1 MNNAKAFMRT
11 EGDINLSSE
20 RKSWQA
26 NYLSE
31 EAMDILDDDSR
42 YFVHQSMSTPCLN
55 VVVNAEG
62 IYLED
67 LDGRKYMDFHG
78 NGVHQVGYKNRYVID
93 AVKNQLE
100 ELPFLPRRYTNPV
113 AIRLAK
119 KLAELAP
126 GDLNKVL
133 FTPGGTSAIGMALK
147 LARKA
152 TGKFK
157 TISTWDSF
165 HGAGLDAISV
175 GGEGVFRNSIGPLL
189 PGTEHMMPYNSYRC
203 FMGDCDSCGLKCLD
217 YLEYILEREGDVGA
231 IVMEPIRST
240 DVQIPPKAYFKR
252 LRELCDK
259 YGVLLI
265 LDEIPTALGRTGTM
279 FVHEHYDIVP
289 DIVAIGK
296 GLGGGVF
303 PMAGII
309 VREGLDVAQD
319 ISLGHYTH
327 EKSSVGCA
335 AALATIEYIEQNGLL
350 EHARRMEQV
359 FERHLTQMKSK
370 HPAVGDVRVKGMLAA
385 IELVRDRKTKE
396 KASEEAE
403 KVMYRCMERGVSFK
417 VSSGNV
423 LTLVP
428 PMITTEEQLVFAL
441 NLIDQAIEEVCLF
454 SN

>member
-1 MNNAKAFMRT
+1 MRT
-11 EGDINLSSE
+11 EGDINLSAE
-20 RKSWQA
+20 RRHWQA
-26 NYLSE
+26 ANLSE
-31 EAMDILDDDSR
+31 ATLDVLEEDSR

-55 VVVNAEG
+55 VITNAEG

-67 LDGRKYMDFHG
+67 MDGRKYMDFHG
-78 NGVHQVGYKNRYVID
+78 NSVHQVGYKNRYVID
-93 AVKNQLE
+93 AMKAQLD

-113 AIRLAK
+113 AIKLAR

-175 GGEGVFRNSIGPLL
+175 GGEGVFRNGIGPLL
-189 PGTEHMMPYNSYRC
+189 SGTEHMMPYNSYRC
-203 FMGDCDSCGLKCLD
+203 FMGDCDGCGLKCLD
-217 YLEYILEREGDVGA
+217 YLAYMLEREGDVGA

-252 LRELCDK
+252 LRELCDR

-265 LDEIPTALGRTGTM
+265 LDEIPTAFGRTGTM

-296 GLGGGVF
+296 GFGGGVF
-303 PMAGII
+303 PIAGII

-350 EHARRMEQV
+350 AHAREMEGV
-359 FERHLTQMKSK
+359 IARRFDAMKAK
-370 HPAVGDVRVKGMLAA
+370 HEAIGDVRVKGMLAA
-385 IELVRDRKTKE
+385 IELVTDRTTKE
-396 KASEEAE
+396 KATEEAE
-403 KVMYRCMERGVSFK
+403 KVMYLCMERGLSFK
-417 VSSGNV
+417 VAGGNV

-428 PMITTEEQLVFAL
+428 PLITSQEQLEWAMDVVEE
-441 NLIDQAIEEVCLF
+441 AIVVTF
-454 SN
+454 QQ

>member
-1 MNNAKAFMRT
+1 MELKAFLRT
-11 EGDINLSSE
+11 EGDINLTSE
-20 RKSWQA
+20 RKLWQETH
-26 NYLSE
+26 LSE
-31 EAMDILDDDSR
+31 ETMEVLQEDSQ
-42 YFVHQSMSTPCLN
+42 YFIHQSMSTPCLN
-55 VVVNAEG
+55 VVTDADG
-62 IYLED
+62 IYLID
-67 LDGRKYMDFHG
+67 MDGRKYMDFHG
-78 NGVHQVGYKNRYVID
+78 NSVHQVGYKNRYVID
-93 AVKNQLE
+93 AVKNQLD
-100 ELPFLPRRYTNPV
+100 ELPFLPRRFTNPV
-113 AIRLAK
+113 AIQLAK

-165 HGAGLDAISV
+165 HGASLDAISV
-175 GGEGVFRNSIGPLL
+175 GGEGVFRNSMGPLL

-203 FMGDCDSCGLKCLD
+203 FMGDCDGCGLKCLD
-217 YLEYILEREGDVGA
+217 YLAYMLERESDVGA
-231 IVMEPIRST
+231 IIMEPVRST
-240 DVQIPPKAYFKR
+240 DIQIPPKAYFKR
-252 LRELCDK
+252 LRELCDR

-265 LDEIPTALGRTGTM
+265 LDEIPTAFGRTGKM

-289 DIVAIGK
+289 DIVVIGK
-296 GLGGGVF
+296 GFGGGVF

-335 AALATIEYIEQNGLL
+335 AALATIEYIEQNGLV
-350 EHARRMEQV
+350 EHASQMEKV
-359 FERHLTQMKSK
+359 IEARLRDMKSRYM
-370 HPAVGDVRVKGMLAA
+370 PIGDVRVIGMMAA
-385 IELVRDRKTKE
+385 IELVTDRKTKD
-396 KASEEAE
+396 KASDEAE
-403 KVMYRCMERGVSFK
+403 KVMYRCMERGLSFK

-428 PMITTEEQLVFAL
+428 PLIATEEQLVLAL
-441 NLIDQAIEEVCLF
+441 DIVEEAIQHVYGL
-454 SN
+454 

>member
-1 MNNAKAFMRT
+1 MELKPYLRT
-11 EGDINLSSE
+11 EGDVN
-20 RKSWQA
+20 
-26 NYLSE
+26 LSE
-31 EAMDILDDDSR
+31 ERRRWQEANLSEASLDVLEEDGR
-42 YFVHQSMSTPCLN
+42 YFLHQSMSTPCLN
-55 VVVNAEG
+55 VITDADG
-62 IYLED
+62 IFLED
-67 LDGRKYMDFHG
+67 MDGRRYMDFHG
-78 NGVHQVGYKNRYVID
+78 NSVHQVGYKNRYVID
-93 AVKNQLE
+93 AMKSQLD
-100 ELPFLPRRYTNPV
+100 ELPFLPRRFTNPV

-147 LARKA
+147 LARRA

-175 GGEGVFRNSIGPLL
+175 GGEGVFRSRIGPLL

-203 FMGDCDSCGLKCLD
+203 FIGGCDGCGLKCLD
-217 YLEYILEREGDVGA
+217 YLEYMLEREDDVGA

-259 YGVLLI
+259 HGVLLI
-265 LDEIPTALGRTGTM
+265 LDEIPTAFGRTGTM

-296 GLGGGVF
+296 GFGGGVF

-309 VREGLDVAQD
+309 AREGLDVAQD

-327 EKSSVGCA
+327 EKSSVGSA
-335 AALATIEYIEQNGLL
+335 AALATIEYIERNGLL
-350 EHARRMEQV
+350 EHARRMEDV
-359 FERHLTQMKSK
+359 FRERMDSMKAK
-370 HPAVGDVRVKGMLAA
+370 YEPVGDVRVKGMLAA
-385 IELVRDRKTKE
+385 IELVTDRSAKE
-396 KASEEAE
+396 KAIEQAE
-403 KVMYRCMERGVSFK
+403 KIMYRCMERGLSFK
-417 VSSGNV
+417 VASGNV

-428 PMITTEEQLVFAL
+428 P
-441 NLIDQAIEEVCLF
+441 LIATQAQIEEALDIVEEAIRF
-454 SN
+454 VFVV

>member
-1 MNNAKAFMRT
+1 M
-11 EGDINLSSE
+11 EVLQE
-20 RKSWQA
+20 
-26 NYLSE
+26 
-31 EAMDILDDDSR
+31 DSQ
-42 YFVHQSMSTPCLN
+42 YFIHQSMSTPCLN
-55 VVVNAEG
+55 VVTDADG
-62 IYLED
+62 IYLID
-67 LDGRKYMDFHG
+67 MDGRKYMDFHG
-78 NGVHQVGYKNRYVID
+78 NSVHQVGYKNRYVID
-93 AVKNQLE
+93 AVKNQLD
-100 ELPFLPRRYTNPV
+100 ELPFLPRRFTNPV
-113 AIRLAK
+113 AIQLAK

-165 HGAGLDAISV
+165 HGASLDAISV
-175 GGEGVFRNSIGPLL
+175 GGEGVFRNSMGPLL

-203 FMGDCDSCGLKCLD
+203 FMGDCDGCGLKCLD
-217 YLEYILEREGDVGA
+217 YLAYMLERESDVGA
-231 IVMEPIRST
+231 IIMEPVRST
-240 DVQIPPKAYFKR
+240 DIQIPPKAYFKR
-252 LRELCDK
+252 LRELCDR

-265 LDEIPTALGRTGTM
+265 LDEIPTAFGRTGKM

-289 DIVAIGK
+289 DIVVIGK
-296 GLGGGVF
+296 GFGGGVF

-335 AALATIEYIEQNGLL
+335 AALATIEYIEQNGLV
-350 EHARRMEQV
+350 EHASQMEKV
-359 FERHLTQMKSK
+359 IEARLRDMKSRYM
-370 HPAVGDVRVKGMLAA
+370 PIGDVRVIGMMAA
-385 IELVRDRKTKE
+385 IELVTDRKTKD
-396 KASEEAE
+396 KASDEAE
-403 KVMYRCMERGVSFK
+403 KVMYRCMERGLSFK

-428 PMITTEEQLVFAL
+428 PLIATEEQLVLAL
-441 NLIDQAIEEVCLF
+441 DIVEEAIQHVYGL
-454 SN
+454 

>member
-1 MNNAKAFMRT
+1 MRT
-11 EGDINLSSE
+11 EGDINLTSE
-20 RKSWQA
+20 RKLWQETH
-26 NYLSE
+26 LSE
-31 EAMDILDDDSR
+31 ETMEVLQEDSQ
-42 YFVHQSMSTPCLN
+42 YFIHQSMSTPCLN
-55 VVVNAEG
+55 VVTDADG
-62 IYLED
+62 IYLID
-67 LDGRKYMDFHG
+67 MDGRKYMDFHG
-78 NGVHQVGYKNRYVID
+78 NSVHQVGYKNRYVID
-93 AVKNQLE
+93 AVKNQLD
-100 ELPFLPRRYTNPV
+100 ELPFLPRRFTNPV
-113 AIRLAK
+113 AIQLAK

-165 HGAGLDAISV
+165 HGASLDAISV
-175 GGEGVFRNSIGPLL
+175 GGEGVFRNSMGPLL

-203 FMGDCDSCGLKCLD
+203 FMGDCDGCGLKCLD
-217 YLEYILEREGDVGA
+217 YLAYMLERESDVGA
-231 IVMEPIRST
+231 IIMEPVRST
-240 DVQIPPKAYFKR
+240 DIQIPPKAYFKR
-252 LRELCDK
+252 LRELCDR

-265 LDEIPTALGRTGTM
+265 LDEIPTAFGRTGKM

-289 DIVAIGK
+289 DIVVIGK
-296 GLGGGVF
+296 GFGGGVF

-335 AALATIEYIEQNGLL
+335 AALATIEYIEQNGLV
-350 EHARRMEQV
+350 EHASQMEKV
-359 FERHLTQMKSK
+359 IEARLRDMKSRYM
-370 HPAVGDVRVKGMLAA
+370 PIGDVRVIGMMAA
-385 IELVRDRKTKE
+385 IELVTDRKTKD
-396 KASEEAE
+396 KASDEAE
-403 KVMYRCMERGVSFK
+403 KVMYRCMERGLSFK

-428 PMITTEEQLVFAL
+428 PLIATEEQLVLAL
-441 NLIDQAIEEVCLF
+441 DIVEEAIQHVYGL
-454 SN
+454 

>member
-1 MNNAKAFMRT
+1 MEVKAYMRT

-20 RKSWQA
+20 RKKWQA
-26 NYLSE
+26 DNLSE
-31 EAMDILDDDSR
+31 EAMDVLDEDSR

-55 VVVNAEG
+55 VIVDAEG

-67 LDGRKYMDFHG
+67 IDGRRYMDFHG

-93 AVKNQLE
+93 AVKNQLDE
-100 ELPFLPRRYTNPV
+100 MPFLPRRFTNPV
-113 AIRLAK
+113 AIKLAK

-175 GGEGVFRNSIGPLL
+175 GGEGVFRNSMGPLL
-189 PGTEHMMPYNSYRC
+189 PGTEHMMPFNGYRC
-203 FMGDCDSCGLKCLD
+203 FMGDCDGCGLKCLD
-217 YLEYILEREGDVGA
+217 YLEYMLEREADVGA
-231 IVMEPIRST
+231 IIMEPIRST

-265 LDEIPTALGRTGTM
+265 LDEIPTAFGRTGTM

-296 GLGGGVF
+296 GFGGGVF
-303 PMAGII
+303 PIAGII

-350 EHARRMEQV
+350 EHARRMEKV
-359 FERHLTQMKSK
+359 FEQRLTEMKEK
-370 HPAVGDVRVKGMLAA
+370 HASIGDVRVKGMLAA

-396 KASEEAE
+396 KAIEEAE
-403 KVMYRCMERGVSFK
+403 KVMYRCMERGLSFK
-417 VSSGNV
+417 VSNGNV

-428 PMITTEEQLVFAL
+428 PLVITEEQLVAAL
-441 NLIDQAIEEVCLF
+441 NIVDEAISFVCD
-454 SN
+454 

>member
-1 MNNAKAFMRT
+1 MELKAFMRT
-11 EGDINLSSE
+11 EGDINLTSE
-20 RKSWQA
+20 RQRWQREH
-26 NYLSE
+26 LSE
-31 EAMDILDDDSR
+31 ETLDVLEEDSR

-55 VVVNAEG
+55 VITNAEG
-62 IYLED
+62 IFLED
-67 LDGRKYMDFHG
+67 MDGRKYMDFHG
-78 NGVHQVGYKNRYVID
+78 NSVHQVGYKNKYVID
-93 AVKNQLE
+93 AMKAQLDE
-100 ELPFLPRRYTNPV
+100 MPFLPRRFTNPI

-119 KLAELAP
+119 KLADLAP

-175 GGEGVFRNSIGPLL
+175 GGEGVFRNQMGPLL

-203 FMGDCDSCGLKCLD
+203 FMGDCDGCGLKCLD
-217 YLEYILEREGDVGA
+217 YLAYMLEREGDVGA
-231 IVMEPIRST
+231 IILEPIRST
-240 DVQIPPKAYFKR
+240 DVQIPPIAYFKR
-252 LRELCDK
+252 LRELCDQ

-265 LDEIPTALGRTGTM
+265 LDEIPTAFGRTGTM

-296 GLGGGVF
+296 GFGGGVF
-303 PMAGII
+303 PIAGII
-309 VREGLDVAQD
+309 VREGLDIAQD

-350 EHARRMEQV
+350 EHARRMEGV
-359 FERHLTQMKSK
+359 LEGRMSAMKAK
-370 HPAVGDVRVKGMLAA
+370 HEAIGDIRVKGMLAA
-385 IELVRDRKTKE
+385 IELVTDRATKE
-396 KASEEAE
+396 KAIEEAE
-403 KVMYRCMERGVSFK
+403 KVMYLCMERGLSFK
-417 VSSGNV
+417 VASGNV
-423 LTLVP
+423 LTFVP
-428 PMITTEEQLVFAL
+428 PLITTQEQLEWAMDVVEEAISHVF
-441 NLIDQAIEEVCLF
+441 
-454 SN
+454 S

>member
-1 MNNAKAFMRT
+1 MEWKAFLRT
-11 EGDINLSSE
+11 EGDINLTSE
-20 RKSWQA
+20 RKLWQETH
-26 NYLSE
+26 LSE
-31 EAMDILDDDSR
+31 ETMEVLEEDSQ
-42 YFVHQSMSTPCLN
+42 YFIHQSMSTPCLN
-55 VVVNAEG
+55 VVTDADG
-62 IYLED
+62 IYLID
-67 LDGRKYMDFHG
+67 MDGRKYMDFHG
-78 NGVHQVGYKNRYVID
+78 NSVHQVGYKNRYVID
-93 AVKNQLE
+93 AVKNQLD
-100 ELPFLPRRYTNPV
+100 ELPFLPRRFTNPV
-113 AIRLAK
+113 AIQLAK

-165 HGAGLDAISV
+165 HGASLDAISV
-175 GGEGVFRNSIGPLL
+175 GGEGVFRNSMGPLL

-203 FMGDCDSCGLKCLD
+203 FMGDCDGCGLKCLD
-217 YLEYILEREGDVGA
+217 YLAYMLERESDVGA
-231 IVMEPIRST
+231 IIMEPVRST
-240 DVQIPPKAYFKR
+240 DIQIPPKAYFKR
-252 LRELCDK
+252 LRELCDR

-265 LDEIPTALGRTGTM
+265 LDEIPTAFGRTGKM

-289 DIVAIGK
+289 DIVVIGK
-296 GLGGGVF
+296 GFGGGVF

-335 AALATIEYIEQNGLL
+335 AALATIEYIEQNGLV
-350 EHARRMEQV
+350 EHASQMEKVIEARLQD
-359 FERHLTQMKSK
+359 MKSRYM
-370 HPAVGDVRVKGMLAA
+370 PIGDVRVIGMMAA
-385 IELVRDRKTKE
+385 IELVTDRKTKD
-396 KASEEAE
+396 KASDEAE
-403 KVMYRCMERGVSFK
+403 KVMYRCMERGLSFK

-428 PMITTEEQLVFAL
+428 PLIATEEQLVLAL
-441 NLIDQAIEEVCLF
+441 DIVEEAIQHVCGF
-454 SN
+454 